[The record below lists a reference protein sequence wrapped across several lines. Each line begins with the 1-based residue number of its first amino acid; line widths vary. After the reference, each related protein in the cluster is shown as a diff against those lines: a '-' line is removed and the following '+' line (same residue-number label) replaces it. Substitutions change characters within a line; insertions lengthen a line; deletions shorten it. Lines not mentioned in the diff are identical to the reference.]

1 MLRQDGFHQ
10 GLWEVVGDV
19 GSPLDRSRILPVG
32 RGLSVSCSLLG
43 PPIIK

>member
-19 GSPLDRSRILPVG
+19 GSPLDRSEFFRLGVACQFRVPYWDL
-32 RGLSVSCSLLG
+32 LS
-43 PPIIK
+43 